1 MEFSCQYIVKNSC
14 CYSETIYGLAQGS
27 ILGPLLF
34 NIYNCAI
41 FFDINEC
48 DSASY
53 ADNNTPYNFDF
64 SLENSTSN
72 LEKSTKYLLNW
83 FGEHHVEA
91 NDDNCRL
98 LVSSDESCT
107 AKIEEF
113 IVLKTVLTKNCNLRL
128 TGYMT

>member
-1 MEFSCQYIVKNSC
+1 M
-14 CYSETIYGLAQGS
+14 
-27 ILGPLLF
+27 GPLLF

-41 FFDINEC
+41 FFDINER

-64 SLENSTSN
+64 SLDNSTSN

-83 FGEHHVEA
+83 FGEHHMEA

-98 LVSSDESCT
+98 LVSSDESCI

-113 IVLKTVLTKNCNLRL
+113 IVLKMVLTKNCNLRL
-128 TGYMT
+128 IGYMTELLD